1 MTFMKNTTIRTVTD
15 IAMYG
20 AMSFL
25 TGTGL
30 LIHYR
35 LVPGFQGGHG
45 LTFLGLSRHEWG
57 TYHLWAAYLLLA
69 FILVHLILNY
79 AFIKNVIAA
88 KKSWLVIVLGLLGLL
103 ITAVFLLLPIKR
115 SEGNAQGQVQRL
127 RASQSKHAALR
138 P

>member
-1 MTFMKNTTIRTVTD
+1 MKNTTMRTITD
-15 IAMYG
+15 LALYV

-35 LVPGFQGGHG
+35 LVPGFRGGHG
-45 LTFLGLSRHEWG
+45 LTFLGLSRHDWG
-57 TYHLWAAYLLLA
+57 AYHLWAAYLLLA

-79 AFIKNVIAA
+79 VFIKNVIAA

-103 ITAVFLLLPIKR
+103 ITAVFLLLPVKR
-115 SEGNAQGQVQRL
+115 TEAKTQGHGEQRRTGGGNQENV
-127 RASQSKHAALR
+127 R

>member
-1 MTFMKNTTIRTVTD
+1 MKNTTIRTMAD
-15 IAMYG
+15 LAMYV

-25 TGTGL
+25 AGTGL

-57 TYHLWAAYLLLA
+57 VYHLWAAYFLL
-69 FILVHLILNY
+69 ILVLIHLILNF
-79 AFIKNVIAA
+79 AFIKNVIVA
-88 KKSWLVIVLGLLGLL
+88 KKMWIVFVLGLLGLM

-115 SEGNAQGQVQRL
+115 SVGNAQGQEQRL
-127 RASQSKHAALR
+127 RTGQGNHESVR

>member
-1 MTFMKNTTIRTVTD
+1 MNNKTMRTITD
-15 IAMYG
+15 IALYV
-20 AMSFL
+20 AMIFL

-45 LTFLGLSRHEWG
+45 LTCLGLSRHDWG
-57 TYHLWAAYLLLA
+57 AYHLWAAYLLLVL
-69 FILVHLILNY
+69 ILVHLILNY

-88 KKSWLVIVLGLLGLL
+88 KKSWLVCVLGLLGLL
-103 ITAVFLLLPIKR
+103 ITALFLLLPVER
-115 SEGNAQGQVQRL
+115 SETTTQGHGERRRTGGGNHESV
-127 RASQSKHAALR
+127 R

>member
-1 MTFMKNTTIRTVTD
+1 MKNTTLRTMTD
-15 IAMYG
+15 LLMYA

-35 LVPGFQGGHG
+35 LVPGSQGGHG
-45 LTFLGLSRHEWG
+45 LTLLGLSRHEWG

-69 FILVHLILNY
+69 LILAHLILNY

-88 KKSWLVIVLGLLGLL
+88 KKNWLVCVLGLLGLL
-103 ITAVFLLLPIKR
+103 LTALFLLLPVER
-115 SEGNAQGQVQRL
+115 SETDTQGHGERRRTGGGTHESV
-127 RASQSKHAALR
+127 R

>member
-1 MTFMKNTTIRTVTD
+1 MKNTTIRTVTD

>member
-1 MTFMKNTTIRTVTD
+1 MKNTTIRTVTD
-15 IAMYG
+15 IAMYL

-45 LTFLGLSRHEWG
+45 LTCLGLSRNDWG

-69 FILVHLILNY
+69 LILAHLILNY
-79 AFIKNVIAA
+79 AFIRNVIVA
-88 KKSWLVIVLGLLGLL
+88 KKIWLVYVLGLLGLM
-103 ITAVFLLLPIKR
+103 ITAVFVLLPIKR
-115 SEGNAQGQVQRL
+115 TEGNAQGQVQRL
-127 RASQSKHAALR
+127 RTGQGNHESVR

>member
-1 MTFMKNTTIRTVTD
+1 MKNTTIRTVTD
-15 IAMYG
+15 IAMYL

-57 TYHLWAAYLLLA
+57 VYHLWVAYLLLA
-69 FILVHLILNY
+69 LIVVHLILNY

-88 KKSWLVIVLGLLGLL
+88 KKSWLVYVLGLLGLL
-103 ITAVFLLLPIKR
+103 LTALFLLLPIER
-115 SEGNAQGQVQRL
+115 SEANAQGQGQRL
-127 RASQSKHAALR
+127 RTGQNNHESVR

>member
-1 MTFMKNTTIRTVTD
+1 MRNTTIRTVTD
-15 IAMYG
+15 LLMYV

-25 TGTGL
+25 AGTGL

-57 TYHLWAAYLLLA
+57 VYHLWAACLLLA
-69 FILVHLILNY
+69 LILAHLILNF
-79 AFIKNVIAA
+79 AFIRNIIVA
-88 KKSWLVIVLGLLGLL
+88 KKIWLVFVLGLLGLM
-103 ITAVFLLLPIKR
+103 ITAVFLLVPINR
-115 SEGNAQGQVQRL
+115 TEGNPQGQGQRL
-127 RASQSKHAALR
+127 RTGQGNHELVR

>member
-1 MTFMKNTTIRTVTD
+1 MKNTTIRTVTD
-15 IAMYG
+15 IAMYL

-45 LTFLGLSRHEWG
+45 LTCLGLSRHDWG

-69 FILVHLILNY
+69 LILAHLILNY
-79 AFIKNVIAA
+79 AFIRNVIVA
-88 KKSWLVIVLGLLGLL
+88 KKIWLVYVLGLLGLM
-103 ITAVFLLLPIKR
+103 ITAVFVLLPIKR
-115 SEGNAQGQVQRL
+115 TEGNAQGQVQRL
-127 RASQSKHAALR
+127 RTGQGNHESAR

>member
-1 MTFMKNTTIRTVTD
+1 MKNTTIRTVTD
-15 IAMYG
+15 LLMYV

-25 TGTGL
+25 AGTGL

-57 TYHLWAAYLLLA
+57 VYHLWAAYLLLA
-69 FILVHLILNY
+69 LILAHLILNF
-79 AFIKNVIAA
+79 AFIRNIIVA
-88 KKSWLVIVLGLLGLL
+88 KKIWLVFVLGLLGLM
-103 ITAVFLLLPIKR
+103 ITAVFLLLPINR
-115 SEGNAQGQVQRL
+115 TEGNAQGQGQRL
-127 RASQSKHAALR
+127 RTGQGNHELVR

>member
-1 MTFMKNTTIRTVTD
+1 MKNSTLRTITD

-30 LIHYR
+30 LIHFR

-45 LTFLGLSRHEWG
+45 LTVLGLSRHGWG
-57 TYHLWAAYLLLA
+57 TYHLWAAYLLLVLM
-69 FILVHLILNY
+69 LVHVILNF
-79 AFIKNVIAA
+79 AFIKNVIVA
-88 KKSWLVIVLGLLGLL
+88 KKMWLVFVLGLLGVF
-103 ITAVFLLLPIKR
+103 ITAVFFLLPMKQ
-115 SEGNAQGQVQRL
+115 SGDNTQDQGQRRRTGQGN
-127 RASQSKHAALR
+127 HGAAR

>member
-1 MTFMKNTTIRTVTD
+1 MKNTTVRTITD
-15 IAMYG
+15 LAMYV

-45 LTFLGLSRHEWG
+45 LTFLGLSRHDWG
-57 TYHLWAAYLLLA
+57 AYHLWAAYLLLA
-69 FILVHLILNY
+69 LILIHLILNF

-88 KKSWLVIVLGLLGLL
+88 KKRWLVIVLGLLGLL
-103 ITAVFLLLPIKR
+103 LTALFLLLPVER
-115 SEGNAQGQVQRL
+115 SETNTQGHGERRRTGGGNHE
-127 RASQSKHAALR
+127 SSR

>member
-1 MTFMKNTTIRTVTD
+1 MKNTTVRTITD
-15 IAMYG
+15 LAMYV

-57 TYHLWAAYLLLA
+57 TYHLWAAYFLLV
-69 FILVHLILNY
+69 LVLIHLILNF
-79 AFIKNVIAA
+79 AFIKNVIVAN
-88 KKSWLVIVLGLLGLL
+88 KIWLVFVLGVLGLM

-115 SEGNAQGQVQRL
+115 SEGKTQGQVQRL
-127 RASQSKHAALR
+127 PTGQGNHALVQ

>member
-1 MTFMKNTTIRTVTD
+1 MKNTTIRTVTD
-15 IAMYG
+15 IAMYL

-35 LVPGFQGGHG
+35 LVPGFRGGHG
-45 LTFLGLSRHEWG
+45 LTCLGLSRHDWG

-69 FILVHLILNY
+69 LILVHLILNY
-79 AFIKNVIAA
+79 AFIRNVIAA
-88 KKSWLVIVLGLLGLL
+88 KKSWLVYVLGLLGLL
-103 ITAVFLLLPIKR
+103 LTALFLLLPVKKT
-115 SEGNAQGQVQRL
+115 EGNAQGQVQRL
-127 RASQSKHAALR
+127 RTGQGNHESVR

>member
-1 MTFMKNTTIRTVTD
+1 MKNTTIRTVAD
-15 IAMYG
+15 IAMYL

-57 TYHLWAAYLLLA
+57 VYHLWAAYLLLLL
-69 FILVHLILNY
+69 ILVHLILNY
-79 AFIKNVIAA
+79 AFIRNVIAA
-88 KKSWLVIVLGLLGLL
+88 KKSWLVCVLGLLGLL
-103 ITAVFLLLPIKR
+103 LTAFFLLLPVER
-115 SEGNAQGQVQRL
+115 SETNTQGQGERRRTGGGSHESV
-127 RASQSKHAALR
+127 R

>member
-1 MTFMKNTTIRTVTD
+1 MKNTTVRTITD
-15 IAMYG
+15 LAMYV

-57 TYHLWAAYLLLA
+57 TYHLWAAYFLLV
-69 FILVHLILNY
+69 LVLIHLILNF
-79 AFIKNVIAA
+79 AFIKNVIVA
-88 KKSWLVIVLGLLGLL
+88 KKIWLVFVLGVLGLM
-103 ITAVFLLLPIKR
+103 ITAVFLLLPVER
-115 SEGNAQGQVQRL
+115 TEGNAHGQGQRL
-127 RASQSKHAALR
+127 RTGQGNHESSR

>member
-1 MTFMKNTTIRTVTD
+1 MKNTTIRTVTD
-15 IAMYG
+15 IAMYL

-45 LTFLGLSRHEWG
+45 LTCLGLSRHDWG

-69 FILVHLILNY
+69 LILAHLILNY
-79 AFIKNVIAA
+79 AFIRNVIVA
-88 KKSWLVIVLGLLGLL
+88 KKIWLVYVLGLLGLM
-103 ITAVFLLLPIKR
+103 ITAVFVLLPIKR
-115 SEGNAQGQVQRL
+115 TEGNAQGQVQRL
-127 RASQSKHAALR
+127 RTGQGNHESVR

>member
-1 MTFMKNTTIRTVTD
+1 MKNTTVRTITD
-15 IAMYG
+15 LAMYV

-69 FILVHLILNY
+69 LILVHLILNY
-79 AFIKNVIAA
+79 AFIKNVIVA
-88 KKSWLVIVLGLLGLL
+88 KKIWLVFVLGVLGLM

-127 RASQSKHAALR
+127 RTGQGNHESSR

>member
-1 MTFMKNTTIRTVTD
+1 MKNTTIRTVTD
-15 IAMYG
+15 IAMYL

-35 LVPGFQGGHG
+35 LVPGFRGGHG
-45 LTFLGLSRHEWG
+45 LTCLGLSRHDWG

-69 FILVHLILNY
+69 LILVHLILNY
-79 AFIKNVIAA
+79 AFIRNVIAA
-88 KKSWLVIVLGLLGLL
+88 KKSWLVYVLGLLGLL
-103 ITAVFLLLPIKR
+103 LIALFLLLPVKKT
-115 SEGNAQGQVQRL
+115 EGNAQGQVQRL
-127 RASQSKHAALR
+127 RTGQGNHESVR